1 MSGANSA
8 LQDAKSIGMEAAA
21 WIQRRD
27 FDHWTEADAVA
38 LETWLT
44 QSPAHRVAFFR
55 LDMGWQRTT
64 RLAALRSSETAQT
77 KSSRGR
83 RVLSALFGAGLAAAA
98 IAVLFSGGLY
108 FVRQMNR
115 TSYATAVGAREVLT
129 LKDGSQVE
137 LNTDTRIQVSDDAR
151 EVWLD
156 SGEAYFQVKHDASH
170 PFIVKVGTRRITDL
184 GTKFVI
190 RRDGPRMQVAVLEG
204 GVQLNQRSADG
215 RDQSAVLKPGDVAI
229 ATDTSFSVSKKPQP
243 TLAEELSWRSGLLV
257 FHHTTLAEAAEEI
270 NRYSGKKLVIAD
282 SSIGHFMIGG
292 TFPINNVMAIAEA
305 AQDSLGLRVDDRGDE
320 VVISR

>member
-1 MSGANSA
+1 VSGASA
-8 LQDAKSIGMEAAA
+8 LQDAKAIGMEAAA

-27 FDHWTEADAVA
+27 FDRWTEADSAA
-38 LETWLT
+38 LEAWLG

-55 LDMGWQRTT
+55 LDTSWQRTT
-64 RLAALRSSETAQT
+64 RLAALRSSETTQAR
-77 KSSRGR
+77 SIGGH
-83 RVLSALFGAGLAAAA
+83 RVLSILLRTSLAVAA
-98 IAVLFSGGLY
+98 IAALVAGGT
-108 FVRQMNR
+108 FFIRQLNR
-115 TSYATAVGAREVLT
+115 TNYVTAVGAREVLT

-156 SGEAYFQVKHDASH
+156 GGEAYFQVKHDAAH
-170 PFIVKVGTRRITDL
+170 PFVVKVGAHRITDL

-190 RRDGPRMQVAVLEG
+190 RRVGTHMRVAVLEG
-204 GVQLNQRSADG
+204 GVQLNQKGADG
-215 RDQSAVLKPGDVAI
+215 REQSATLKPGDVAV
-229 ATDTSFSVSKKPQP
+229 ATDNSFSVTRRPQP
-243 TLAEELSWRSGLLV
+243 ELAEELSWRSGLLV
-257 FHHTTLAEAAEEI
+257 FHHTTLAEAAAEI
-270 NRYSGKKLVIAD
+270 NRYSSKKLIIAD
-282 SSIGHFMIGG
+282 SSINHVMIGG